1 MNKALR
7 NEFLAICGLGALG
20 ALVFGKPRVAAGFG
34 IAAAGSILLTDPPF
48 NFRGSSVVITGGSRG
63 LGLAIA
69 KELAREGAMVTLLA
83 RDLNELDRAR
93 QLILTEFPKARVH
106 TVVCDVTQ
114 EGALGAALEESIAV
128 FGDIDVLINN
138 AGAIL
143 VAPYETLTR
152 QDFEAQMELHLYAAI
167 RAVEWVLPHFLRR
180 RKGRIVNICSLGGR
194 VAVPHMLP
202 YDTSKF
208 ALAGFSQGLA
218 AELEKDN
225 IPVTTVY
232 PTLMR
237 TGSPIQAVFKGDH
250 EKEYAWFASGDNF
263 PGLSMSANRAAKKIV
278 QACRDGQRELV
289 PTVTGKA
296 RLGLSVLFPEL
307 ALATMALMNRL
318 MPRGNARSYHTGA
331 ESRRYLDSKIW
342 GSFLKKRSA
351 EVEREFNQE
360 PKENAKANMGLLH

>member
-7 NEFLAICGLGALG
+7 NELLTVFGLGALG
-20 ALVFGKPRVAAGFG
+20 ALLFGKPRVAAGLG
-34 IAAAGSILLTDPPF
+34 VAAVGSILLTDPPF
-48 NFRGSSVVITGGSRG
+48 SFRGASVVITGGSRG
-63 LGLAIA
+63 LGLAMA
-69 KELAREGAMVTLLA
+69 KELASEGAMVTLLA
-83 RDLNELDRAR
+83 RDSKELDRAR
-93 QLILTEFPKARVH
+93 QLILADFPQARVH
-106 TVVCDVTQ
+106 TVTCDVTQ
-114 EGALGAALEESIAV
+114 EGSLGAALEESVAV

-152 QDFEAQMELHLYAAI
+152 QDFEAQMELHLYAVI
-167 RAVEWVLPHFLRR
+167 HAVEWVLPHFLRR

-263 PGLSMSANRAAKKIV
+263 PGLSMSAHRAARKIL
-278 QACRDGQRELV
+278 QACRDGQRELI
-289 PTVTGKA
+289 PTAIGKA
-296 RLGLSVLFPEL
+296 RLSLSVFFPEV

-331 ESRRYLDSKIW
+331 ESRRYLDGKLW
-342 GSFLKKRSA
+342 GSFLKKRA
-351 EVEREFNQE
+351 TEVERELNQV
-360 PKENAKANMGLLH
+360 PKEDAKANMGLLH